1 MRIKLS
7 TRIMLSVV
15 IAQAI
20 MLVLLVANSVRLTN
34 TSHAEIMEQYIGE
47 SSQLLSLSL
56 QPGLIAHDIALIND
70 SLTLLENKPNLAYVV
85 VFDGQGNMLS
95 KRGYAEDVFNNIKN
109 LVQDKTFKDALSD
122 NIFDLKHEINL
133 FGQHLGTLYIGY
145 SIEKI
150 KKFSDQT
157 IKQNTF
163 LAITGLLLS
172 IIISIFIGFILTRN
186 LRTLEE
192 GAQALESGKLDYR
205 IELDSNDEIS
215 DVAHSFNKL
224 ARHLQLTQQSLHEER
239 AALETEANRLETLL
253 NGVNAVL
260 LEIDPATNNFTYVSD
275 GAFDLLGYQV
285 EEWLQAGFWIQH
297 IHPDDHSWVIKTIMQ
312 HNQQPGDY
320 NIDYRMRNTHD
331 EYVWVRSIHTIEF
344 NELGEKQSR
353 GLMLDITE
361 QKKAEDRIVY
371 LAERDAL
378 TGLFNRRRFQE
389 ELENRIAYVKRFN
402 QQGALLFIDLD
413 EFKYINDTL
422 GHQSGD
428 DCLLSVSRCLASA
441 IREIDVLARLGGD
454 EFAIILP
461 STTEKG
467 AKQVAENLIT
477 TLEKETILPVEL
489 SMRISASIG
498 ITLFPE
504 HGVAPS
510 ELLAKADAAMYTAK
524 RNGRNQVHLYQE
536 EDTELL
542 NMQNKVHWE
551 DRIRRALKENHFILH
566 YQPVINL
573 ASGKVA
579 HYEALLR
586 MQDNNELIFPS
597 SFLNTAERFNLIQ
610 EIDKWVLRKGIEA
623 QANSIKNGES
633 VSIAMNLSGR
643 HFGHQDVMH
652 LVQNA
657 VEEYQAD
664 PSCLIFEVTETA
676 AVENFNQARSF
687 IESLRSLGC
696 RFALDDFGMGYS
708 SFHYLKN
715 LPVDMV
721 KIDGSFVR
729 NLHLN
734 EFDRIIVKAMS
745 DLANGMN
752 ISTVAEFVENEEIRV
767 LLEKL
772 GVDYGQG
779 YHLGMPDKHF
789 VHERDFVI
797 TQTN

>member
-20 MLVLLVANSVRLTN
+20 MLVLLVANSVRLIN
-34 TSHAEIMEQYIGE
+34 TSHAEIMEQYITE

-70 SLTLLENKPNLAYVV
+70 AISLLENKPNFAYLIVY
-85 VFDGQGNMLS
+85 DSQGNILS
-95 KRGYAEDVFNNIKN
+95 KKLSNNMRLEN
-109 LVQDKTFKDALSD
+109 YLSRPQDQSFEDALTD
-122 NIFDLKHEINL
+122 NIYDIQHEIHL
-133 FGQHLGTLYIGY
+133 FGQHLGTLSIGY
-145 SIEKI
+145 SLNKI
-150 KKFSDQT
+150 LEFSRQT
-157 IKQNTF
+157 RQQNTF
-163 LAITGLLLS
+163 LAIIGLLLS
-172 IIISIFIGFILTRN
+172 IIISIFLGLLLTRN
-186 LRTLEE
+186 LRTLED
-192 GAQALESGKLDYR
+192 GARALQSGQLDYR
-205 IELDSNDEIS
+205 IKLDSNDEIG
-215 DVAHSFNKL
+215 DVAQSFNQL
-224 ARHLQLTQQSLHEER
+224 AQHLQSTQKSLDTER

-260 LEIDPATNNFTYVSD
+260 LEIDPDTHNFSYASE
-275 GAFDLLGYQV
+275 GSFELLGYQA
-285 EEWLQAGFWIQH
+285 EEWLQPGFWIQH
-297 IHPDDHSWVIKTIMQ
+297 IHPEDHNWVIKTIMQ

-320 NIDYRMRNTHD
+320 SIDYRMRHINGD
-331 EYVWVRSIHTIEF
+331 YLWVRSIHTIELD
-344 NELGEKQSR
+344 EQGKKQSR
-353 GLMLDITE
+353 ALMLDITE
-361 QKKAEDRIVY
+361 QKKTEDHIVY

-389 ELENRIAYVKRFN
+389 ELENRIAYSKRFN

-422 GHQSGD
+422 GHQTGD
-428 DCLLSVSRCLASA
+428 DCLLSVSHALSSA
-441 IREIDVLARLGGD
+441 IREIDTLARLGGD
-454 EFAIILP
+454 EFAIILANA
-461 STTEKG
+461 SEQD
-467 AKQVAENLIT
+467 AVQVAENLII
-477 TLEKETILPVEL
+477 TLLNKTILPVEL

-504 HGVAPS
+504 HGITPS

-524 RNGRNQVHLYQE
+524 RNGRNQVHVYRS

-551 DRIRRALKENHFILH
+551 DRIRRALENDHFVLH

-573 ASGKVA
+573 ASGEIA

-586 MQDNNELIFPS
+586 MDDNGELIFPGA
-597 SFLNTAERFNLIQ
+597 FLDTAERFNLIQ
-610 EIDKWVLRKGIEA
+610 DIDKWVLLKAIEA
-623 QANSIKNGES
+623 QANSIKKGTS
-633 VSIAMNLSGR
+633 VSIAVNLSGR

-652 LVQNA
+652 LVENA
-657 VEEYQAD
+657 LEKFGAD
-664 PSCLIFEVTETA
+664 PAALIFEVTETA
-676 AVENFNQARSF
+676 AVENFTQARRF

-745 DLANGMN
+745 DLASGMN
-752 ISTVAEFVENEEIRV
+752 IYTVAEFVENEEIRV

-779 YHLGMPDKHF
+779 YHLGMPDRLF
-789 VHERDFVI
+789 AHEREVVLSSSS
-797 TQTN
+797 

>member
-1 MRIKLS
+1 
-7 TRIMLSVV
+7 MLSVV

-20 MLVLLVANSVRLTN
+20 MLVLLVANSVRLIN
-34 TSHAEIMEQYIGE
+34 TSHAEIMEQYITE
-47 SSQLLSLSL
+47 SSQLLSSSL
-56 QPGLIAHDIALIND
+56 QPGLIAHDVALIND
-70 SLTLLENKPNLAYVV
+70 ALSLMENKPNLAYVIV
-85 VFDGQGNMLS
+85 YDNKGKILS
-95 KRGYAEDVFNNIKN
+95 KIRGSKLDIDNHKPQPHDTSFN
-109 LVQDKTFKDALSD
+109 DALSD
-122 NIFDLKHEINL
+122 NIYDIKHEIKL
-133 FGQHLGTLYIGY
+133 FGQHLGTLHIGY
-145 SIEKI
+145 STEQI
-150 KKFSDQT
+150 KTFSEQT
-157 IKQNTF
+157 IQQNTF
-163 LAITGLLLS
+163 LAIIGLLLS
-172 IIISIFIGFILTRN
+172 IFISIFIGFILTRN

-192 GAQALESGKLDYR
+192 GAQALESGQLDHR
-205 IELDSNDEIS
+205 IELDSNDEIG
-215 DVAHSFNKL
+215 DVAQSFNKL
-224 ARHLQLTQQSLHEER
+224 ARHLQLTQQSLSDER
-239 AALETEANRLETLL
+239 AFQETEANRLETLL

-260 LEIDPATNNFTYVSD
+260 LEIDPNTNKFTYVSE
-275 GAFDLLGYQV
+275 GSYELLGYQV
-285 EEWLQAGFWIQH
+285 EEWLQPDFWIQH

-320 NIDYRMRNTHD
+320 NIDYRMLNIHD
-331 EYVWVRSIHTIEF
+331 EYIWVRSIHTIEF
-344 NELGEKQSR
+344 NKNGEKQSH

-378 TGLFNRRRFQE
+378 TGLFNRRRFLE
-389 ELENRIAYVKRFN
+389 ELESSIAYVKRFN
-402 QQGALLFIDLD
+402 QQAALLFIDLD

-428 DCLLSVSRCLASA
+428 DCLLSVSRCLSNA

-461 STTEKG
+461 STTGED
-467 AKQVAENLIT
+467 AKQVAENLIA
-477 TLEKETILPVEL
+477 TLGKEMLLPVEL
-489 SMRISASIG
+489 SMRMSGSIG

-504 HGVAPS
+504 HGTTPS
-510 ELLAKADAAMYTAK
+510 ELLAKADAAMYAAK
-524 RNGRNQVHLYQE
+524 RNGRNQVHVYQI
-536 EDTELL
+536 EDTEIL
-542 NMQNKVHWE
+542 NMQNKIHWE
-551 DRIRRALKENHFILH
+551 DLIRRALDENHFILH
-566 YQPVINL
+566 YQPVIHL
-573 ASGKVA
+573 ASGQIA

-586 MQDNNELIFPS
+586 MQDNDELIFPGA
-597 SFLNTAERFNLIQ
+597 FLNTAERFNLIQ

-623 QANSIKNGES
+623 QANSIKNGAP

-652 LVQNA
+652 LVKDA
-657 VEEYQAD
+657 VKEYGAD
-664 PSCLIFEVTETA
+664 PSSLIFEVTETA

-715 LPVDMV
+715 LPVDIV

-729 NLHLN
+729 SLHLN

-745 DLANGMN
+745 DLATGMN
-752 ISTVAEFVENEEIRV
+752 ISTVAEFVENEEICV

-779 YHLGMPDKHF
+779 YHLGMPDRQF
-789 VHERDFVI
+789 IHERETVLP
-797 TQTN
+797 QSN